1 MNQPR
6 HVLKLSCGITC
17 ELTLDE
23 ATGHFDCAWS
33 RRPTQKLL
41 PAIMKEYTPWRNEI
55 IEAWAKRSGKKLLVL
70 DL

>member
-1 MNQPR
+1 MAR

-23 ATGHFDCAWS
+23 ETGAFNCEWS
-33 RRPTQKLL
+33 ERPTLKLL
-41 PAIMKEYTPWRNEI
+41 PKIEREYVPWRNAI
-55 IEAWAKRSGKKLLVL
+55 IQAWADRTDTKVLVV